1 MKVLH
6 TTKSMFVFFLFL
18 FSFSVNAQNVEETKI
33 DNNRRNNEQ
42 TENNIDNNDIAE
54 KKKSIEE
61 KANLN
66 ILYSGLVITV
76 IAFSAIG
83 IGSFRKSSGRKRL
96 RL

>member
-6 TTKSMFVFFLFL
+6 TTKTMFFFFLFL

-33 DNNRRNNEQ
+33 DNNQRNNEQ
-42 TENNIDNNDIAE
+42 NENNIDNNDIEE
-54 KKKSIEE
+54 KKKNIDE

-66 ILYSGLVITV
+66 ILYSGLAITV